1 MVKKEMELCSLYY
14 GVQNQ
19 EEQYCVHKFCLEKRV
34 SQSKQGAKTLLKSDR
49 V

>member
-19 EEQYCVHKFCLEKRV
+19 EEQDCVHKFCLEKRV
-34 SQSKQGAKTLLKSDR
+34 S
-49 V
+49 